1 MPDGKFRFDLD
12 EHFGSLMR
20 ACEGEF
26 RFRGGTETEIRQWQ
40 AAFRDRLRTP
50 LGLANLEKDLAGFV
64 AHRGAVRQP
73 GPGNVYTRESWR
85 ILTEP
90 TVPLPFY
97 LLRPKAAAGT
107 PPLVLTPHGH
117 GHPHIYVGLFDSPE
131 EEAQIREGERDI
143 AVQAVDQGYVVIAPT
158 TRAFGETRAAADK
171 AKNATS
177 SCRRQLMHDL
187 LVGRTPI
194 GDRVWDMS
202 RLIDWA
208 IAHQGV
214 DPTRIAITGNS
225 GGGTV
230 SLFAAACDTRIS
242 VSVPGSYFN
251 TFAGSLGS
259 IPHCDCNYVPGNP
272 APGRDALTWPAS
284 SRRAISWPS
293 PAGTIRSSPSP
304 TRRRPSRSS

>member
-1 MPDGKFRFDLD
+1 M
-12 EHFGSLMR
+12 
-20 ACEGEF
+20 
-26 RFRGGTETEIRQWQ
+26 
-40 AAFRDRLRTP
+40 
-50 LGLANLEKDLAGFV
+50 
-64 AHRGAVRQP
+64 
-73 GPGNVYTRESWR
+73 
-85 ILTEP
+85 
-90 TVPLPFY
+90 
-97 LLRPKAAAGT
+97 
-107 PPLVLTPHGH
+107 LTPHGH

-131 EEAQIREGERDI
+131 EEREIREGERDI
-143 AVQAVDQGYVVIAPT
+143 AVQAVEQGYLVIAPT
-158 TRAFGETRAAADK
+158 TRAFGETRSAADK
-171 AKNATS
+171 EQNAKS

-214 DPTRIAITGNS
+214 DTTRIAITGNS

-259 IPHCDCNYVPGNP
+259 IPHCDCNYVPGILRLGEMP
-272 APGRDALTWPAS
+272 DVAGLIAPRHFLAVAGREDHIFPIAHTEAAYAQLVKVYQALSVPERCELYVGDGGHRYYKERVWSFVAEGF
-284 SRRAISWPS
+284 
-293 PAGTIRSSPSP
+293 AGRSAAG
-304 TRRRPSRSS
+304 